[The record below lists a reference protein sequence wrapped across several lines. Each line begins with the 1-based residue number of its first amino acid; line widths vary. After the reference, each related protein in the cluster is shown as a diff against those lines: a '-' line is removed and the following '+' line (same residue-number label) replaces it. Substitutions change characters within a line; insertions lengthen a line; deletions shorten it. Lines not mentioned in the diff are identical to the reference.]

1 INRLFDIVEQQGSVQ
16 KALAENPRKV
26 SNYYMDNPQ
35 FAGGIVDA
43 INVDA
48 QQIGGNIQNNDTE
61 DFPS

>member
-1 INRLFDIVEQQGSVQ
+1 
-16 KALAENPRKV
+16 
-26 SNYYMDNPQ
+26 MDNPQ